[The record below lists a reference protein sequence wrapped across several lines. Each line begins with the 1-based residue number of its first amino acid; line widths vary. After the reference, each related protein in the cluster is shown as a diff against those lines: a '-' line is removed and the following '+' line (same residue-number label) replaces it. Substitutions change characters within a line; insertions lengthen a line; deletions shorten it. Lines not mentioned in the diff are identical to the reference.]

1 MILEYKVW
9 RPHSNNELVNF
20 ANHFPLIQ

>member
-9 RPHSNNELVNF
+9 RPYSNNELVNF
-20 ANHFPLIQ
+20 DNHFPFI